1 MKLLQSLGIL
11 ALAVFTGCQ
20 SGPNAQSDNSFF
32 TGKDL
37 SGFHVFN
44 QGNEPSKWKVVNGEI
59 ICDPKGS
66 GVFGDLITDKEY
78 ENFELDF
85 EWKVGKGG
93 NSGVFINVKE
103 DSSFAATFATGLEM
117 QLLDNANAEPRHQVD
132 STHWAGC
139 LYAVECIGSNS
150 KPKPF
155 GEWNKGK
162 IRQKD
167 GEVTFWLNDKITFQE
182 NVTTEAFK
190 EKVATTNMKNY
201 PSFGTFRKG
210 KIAFQN
216 HTDSVGFRNL
226 RLKEL

>member
-11 ALAVFTGCQ
+11 AIALFMGCQ
-20 SGPNAQSDNSFF
+20 SGPNAQTENSIFN
-32 TGKDL
+32 GKDL

-59 ICDPKGS
+59 ICDPKGT

-117 QLLDNANAEPRHQVD
+117 QLLDNENAEPRHQVD

-150 KPKPF
+150 KPNSY
-155 GEWNKGK
+155 GEWNKAK

-182 NVTTEAFK
+182 NVTTEEFK
-190 EKVATTNMKNY
+190 GKVATTNMKNY
-201 PSFGTFRKG
+201 PNFGTFRKG